1 MKSLSLSVVLLSSAL
16 RDAFALSNQA
26 SPTIKIRVCEGSSCE
41 SKCRGTFTPKS
52 SFQER
57 IASSTT
63 NDESSSSIIIEE
75 AFCMNQCKR
84 GPNVRLIK
92 DDQVLTFEDESG
104 SIMNDTELKRKTFQS
119 VTNDEKIDRI
129 WGVVEEIQKGDA
141 CEIEI
146 VEGGHVDK
154 LSDLLPQR
162 Q

>member
-1 MKSLSLSVVLLSSAL
+1 M
-16 RDAFALSNQA
+16 
-26 SPTIKIRVCEGSSCE
+26 
-41 SKCRGTFTPKS
+41 
-52 SFQER
+52 
-57 IASSTT
+57 
-63 NDESSSSIIIEE
+63 EE

-92 DDQVLTFEDESG
+92 DDQVLTFGDESV
-104 SIMNDTELKRKTFQS
+104 MNDTEVKRKTFQS
-119 VTNDEKIDRI
+119 VTSEKKIDRI

-141 CEIEI
+141 SGIEM